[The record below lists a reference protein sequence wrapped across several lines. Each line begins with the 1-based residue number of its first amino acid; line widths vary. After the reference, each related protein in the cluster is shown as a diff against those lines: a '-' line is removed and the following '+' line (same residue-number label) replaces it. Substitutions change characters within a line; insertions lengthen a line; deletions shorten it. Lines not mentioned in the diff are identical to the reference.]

1 MTIVLSIL
9 MLFGLAAVIN
19 TPELFLESKLFIPAT
34 ILILI
39 GAFTKS
45 AIFPFQ

>member
-1 MTIVLSIL
+1 MNIVLSVF